1 MVPLASIRHLT
12 RQGADEGTLGMRE
25 GGWRRLIV
33 PNAYGDAGFKK
44 FNRAPGCG
52 RYVGLKAPYAVRP
65 NAPAYFE

>member
-1 MVPLASIRHLT
+1 
-12 RQGADEGTLGMRE
+12 MRE

-44 FNRAPGCG
+44 FNRAPGGG